1 MKTKPKRGCFVA
13 LDFETADHGPDSAC
27 AVGLVRVEGRKIV
40 AKEHRLIRPPRR
52 DFVFTYIHGL
62 AWEDVAGEP
71 DFGEVWRD
79 VKGLLDGAEFLA
91 AHNARFD
98 QGVLRACCGRSRVA
112 MPRQRFCCTVALA
125 RQTWG
130 IYPTKLPNV
139 CRELGIRLN
148 HHEALSDAEACAK
161 IVLAAKAG

>member
-1 MKTKPKRGCFVA
+1 MKTKPKQDCFVA

-71 DFGEVWRD
+71 DFGEV
-79 VKGLLDGAEFLA
+79 
-91 AHNARFD
+91 
-98 QGVLRACCGRSRVA
+98 
-112 MPRQRFCCTVALA
+112 ALA
-125 RQTWG
+125 PSAPRNWPLT
-130 IYPTKLPNV
+130 T
-139 CRELGIRLN
+139 
-148 HHEALSDAEACAK
+148 DF
-161 IVLAAKAG
+161 